1 MGSFRQELDGHDRDC
16 CTHNPSGAAVVSPAQ
31 KLCVSRRPKDK
42 QHSGALCLLRATEG
56 NKMNRGP
63 SKENLSPNPG
73 TCVSPFRKRVFRDVN
88 VVILDLGWVL

>member
-42 QHSGALCLLRATEG
+42 QHSGGLVSSKSHRRQQDEQRAF
-56 NKMNRGP
+56 K
-63 SKENLSPNPG
+63 
-73 TCVSPFRKRVFRDVN
+73 RKPQS
-88 VVILDLGWVL
+88 